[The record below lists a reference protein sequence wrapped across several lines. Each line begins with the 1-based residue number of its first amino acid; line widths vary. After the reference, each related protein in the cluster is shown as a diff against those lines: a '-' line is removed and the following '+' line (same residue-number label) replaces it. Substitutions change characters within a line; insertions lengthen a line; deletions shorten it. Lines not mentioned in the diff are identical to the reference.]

1 MNYATIFPSTG
12 GDFRWIQFC
21 ITRLSLSASNWNLL
35 WIADRTVHAE
45 KVKEEPPMAITL
57 ESTLKEV
64 LNNPQAAAILDKYS
78 PGFSKNPMLKLGMG
92 MTLRKCVSFPQAKLT
107 EEQIKALEEELKT
120 LG

>member
-1 MNYATIFPSTG
+1 
-12 GDFRWIQFC
+12 
-21 ITRLSLSASNWNLL
+21 
-35 WIADRTVHAE
+35 
-45 KVKEEPPMAITL
+45 MAITL

-64 LNNPQAAAILDKYS
+64 LDNTEAAAILDKYS
-78 PGFSKNPMLKLGMG
+78 PGFSKNPLLKLGMG

>member
-1 MNYATIFPSTG
+1 
-12 GDFRWIQFC
+12 
-21 ITRLSLSASNWNLL
+21 
-35 WIADRTVHAE
+35 
-45 KVKEEPPMAITL
+45 MAITL

-64 LNNPQAAAILDKYS
+64 LDNPEAAAILDKYS
-78 PGFSKNPMLKLGMG
+78 PGFSKNPLLKLGMG

>member
-1 MNYATIFPSTG
+1 
-12 GDFRWIQFC
+12 
-21 ITRLSLSASNWNLL
+21 
-35 WIADRTVHAE
+35 
-45 KVKEEPPMAITL
+45 MAITL

-64 LNNPQAAAILDKYS
+64 LSNPQAAAILDKYS

-107 EEQIKALEEELKT
+107 AEQIKSLEEELIA

>member
-1 MNYATIFPSTG
+1 VAHGYQAGKAGKAGNIEIRTI
-12 GDFRWIQFC
+12 RE
-21 ITRLSLSASNWNLL
+21 
-35 WIADRTVHAE
+35 E
-45 KVKEEPPMAITL
+45 KVKEKQPMAITL

-64 LNNPQAAAILDKYS
+64 LDNPQAAAILDKYS

-107 EEQIKALEEELKT
+107 ADQIKSLEEELIA

>member
-1 MNYATIFPSTG
+1 MNYATILPSTG
-12 GDFRWIQFC
+12 GDFRWIQSC
-21 ITRLSLSASNWNLL
+21 ITRLSLPASNWNLL

-45 KVKEEPPMAITL
+45 KVKEEPLMAITL

-92 MTLRKCVSFPQAKLT
+92 MTLRKCVSFPQAKMSA
-107 EEQIKALEEELKT
+107 EQIKSLEEELKA

>member
-1 MNYATIFPSTG
+1 VAHGYQAGKVGKAGSIEIRTI
-12 GDFRWIQFC
+12 
-21 ITRLSLSASNWNLL
+21 
-35 WIADRTVHAE
+35 HEE
-45 KVKEEPPMAITL
+45 KVKEEQPMAITL

-64 LNNPQAAAILDKYS
+64 LDNPQAAAILDKYS

-107 EEQIKALEEELKT
+107 ADQIKSLEEELIA